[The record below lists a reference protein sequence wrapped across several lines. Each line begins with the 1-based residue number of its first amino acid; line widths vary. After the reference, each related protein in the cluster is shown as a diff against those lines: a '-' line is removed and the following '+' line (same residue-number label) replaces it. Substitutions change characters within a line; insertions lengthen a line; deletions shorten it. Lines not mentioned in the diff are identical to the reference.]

1 MHGRVRRTAFL
12 TVAALTMAGVLI
24 GAPSATAVDTQMTID
39 RTVIDFGSVNVGT
52 TSPPISVTLTN
63 SGTTAFGPI
72 NIFGGAPPTPD
83 YNASQN
89 CQGTTLAAGASCTVN
104 YTFTPSVAGLK
115 TDTSAF
121 TISKTSS
128 QSDGEDF
135 SVSLR
140 GTGTSTTTTTTATT
154 TTTKPPTTTTG
165 STGATRPVTTTT
177 SGPSTTAPPAGKA
190 QATVAHTDVVV
201 GQDQSAIGR
210 GFQPGELVSAVE
222 QPDGLDLGSRVADSE
237 GVVRFSWTISKTDR
251 PGTHEFVATG
261 AKSGMVSATFT
272 VAENK
277 DDSGISPLLIAVIA
291 VIALL
296 AIAAVVYFTYRRSR
310 GSGHDSRTAS

>member
-1 MHGRVRRTAFL
+1 L
-12 TVAALTMAGVLI
+12 TVAALTMAVVLV

-39 RTVIDFGSVNVGT
+39 RTSIDFGSVKVGT

-63 SGTTAFGPI
+63 SGSTAFGPI

-154 TTTKPPTTTTG
+154 
-165 STGATRPVTTTT
+165 
-177 SGPSTTAPPAGKA
+177 SGPSTTAAPAGKA

-201 GQDQSAIGR
+201 GQDQSATGR

-261 AKSGMVSATFT
+261 ARSGTVSATFT

-310 GSGHDSRTAS
+310 GSGHDSRTVS